1 MSDKMSASTNALN
14 WFEISVTDMN
24 RAQKFYETIFE
35 ISMIPVEMM
44 GMSMCMFNDGS
55 SGSVGGSL
63 VKSENHK
70 PNMDGAVIYLNAN
83 PDLQLVLNRVEKAGG
98 KILMPKML
106 IDENTGNMA
115 FIADTEGNKV
125 GLHSNK

>member
-1 MSDKMSASTNALN
+1 MSEKMGASTNALN
-14 WFEISVTDMN
+14 WFEISVTDMK

-44 GMSMCMFNDGS
+44 GMGMAMFNDGS
-55 SGSVGGSL
+55 AGNVGGAL
-63 VKSENHK
+63 VKSDNHK
-70 PNMDGAVIYLNAN
+70 PSMDGAVIYLNSN
-83 PDLQLVLNRVEKAGG
+83 PDLQHVLDRVEDAGG

-115 FIADTEGNKV
+115 FIMDTEGNKV
-125 GLHSNK
+125 GLHSNS

>member
-14 WFEISVTDMN
+14 WFEISVTDMK